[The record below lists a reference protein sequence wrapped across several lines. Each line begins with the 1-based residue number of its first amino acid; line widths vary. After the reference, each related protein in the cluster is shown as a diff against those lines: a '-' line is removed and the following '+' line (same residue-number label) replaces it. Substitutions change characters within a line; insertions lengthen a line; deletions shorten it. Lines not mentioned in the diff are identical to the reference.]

1 LCRCRIERRESKLSF
16 RIVPNPADEKDRVLA
31 ALRGEPLAKAWLVE
45 QFGPIS
51 LSYAQRMMGNENDAR
66 EMAQEAMVKVLQ
78 NLHRYDD
85 QWRFATWV
93 LGITRNTCIDE
104 FRRRKR
110 RPLMEEREQV
120 CEDPDPAELS
130 HERLRGAQVRAAM
143 NELPEIY
150 REIIVLYHYENMLY
164 REIADLL
171 GLPLGTVMNRLFRA
185 RRKLKDLLEARDSS
199 ELAEARAASGAW

>member
-1 LCRCRIERRESKLSF
+1 
-16 RIVPNPADEKDRVLA
+16 
-31 ALRGEPLAKAWLVE
+31 LRGDPLAKAWLVE